1 MTNQK
6 YFEKFEEYLGSL
18 LQSKNAV
25 LSEAMRY
32 AALDGGKRVRL
43 KAVFF
48 GADSIGDCDADG
60 LISLAAAVELIHS
73 YSLVHDDLPSMDND
87 DYRRGKLSTHKRY
100 GEAVGVLCGDQLL
113 TRAMLELIKGVKIY
127 GERYLKA
134 AAIIAQAAS
143 DMADGQA
150 YDIAVAQDL
159 DAYLKMCSL
168 KTAALIKSAFV
179 SGVTYAGASDA
190 QINAVSNYAE
200 AAGLIFQ
207 LTDDLLDSD
216 KNETSILTFESA
228 NAAQSR
234 INDLV
239 KEAVNAAS
247 KLPNPKQ
254 LIDFVFKLQNR
265 TY

>member
-1 MTNQK
+1 MTKQK
-6 YFEKFEEYLGSL
+6 FTEKFEEYLGSL
-18 LQSKNAV
+18 LHSKNAV

-32 AALDGGKRVRL
+32 AALDGGKRIRPL
-43 KAVFF
+43 AVFF
-48 GADSIGDCDADG
+48 GAESIGDCYAEG

-113 TRAMLELIKGVKIY
+113 TGAMLELTRGGNVY

-150 YDIAVAQDL
+150 YDIAVTQDL
-159 DAYLKMCSL
+159 DSYLKMCSL

-179 SGVTYAGASDA
+179 SGAIYAGASDA
-190 QINAVSNYAE
+190 QINAVSKYAE
-200 AAGLIFQ
+200 AVGLVFQ
-207 LTDDLLDSD
+207 LTDDLLDSG

-234 INDLV
+234 INDLA
-239 KEAVNAAS
+239 KEAINAAS
-247 KLPNPKQ
+247 DLPNPTQ
-254 LIDFVFKLQNR
+254 LIDFALKLQNR